1 MVLSHFQTSVLLEAF
16 SQGKPSVVSS
26 TDLGVTASEIRLDQN
41 GAVPE
46 NGTILSWDL
55 IRQINDD
62 ATACFLI
69 EKESV
74 RPIRGYSELSGRSY
88 SLYPTESAPAMI
100 MAGFPMHRIK
110 NITPLNAAKLMIESI
125 GPVAGLVLDT
135 ATGLGYTALLAAR
148 TADKVITVE
157 PDPVAREIARQNPW
171 SQNLFNHQKI
181 DHHTGNCEDLILKF
195 DSFVF
200 SCILHDPPAVS
211 LAGDLYSQEFYMQ
224 LFRVLKRGGKLFHYI
239 GDPQTK
245 SGDRVTRG
253 VMRRLHD
260 AGFRQVA
267 RRPSAF
273 GVVAIK

>member
-1 MVLSHFQTSVLLEAF
+1 MVFSHFQTSVLLEAF

-41 GAVPE
+41 GAVPCDE
-46 NGTILSWDL
+46 TILSWDL

-62 ATACFLI
+62 VTTCFLI
-69 EKESV
+69 EKNSV
-74 RPIRGYSELSGRSY
+74 RPIKGYSELSGRSY

-110 NITPLNAAKLMIESI
+110 NITPLDAAKLMIESI
-125 GPVAGLVLDT
+125 GPVAGWALDT

-171 SQNLFNHQKI
+171 SQNLFNNQKI
-181 DHHTGNCEDLILKF
+181 DHHTGNCEDIILKF
-195 DSFVF
+195 DSAVF
-200 SCILHDPPAVS
+200 SCILHDPPALS

-224 LFRVLKRGGKLFHYI
+224 LFRVLKRGGTLFHYI
-239 GDPQTK
+239 GDPKTK

-253 VMRRLHD
+253 AMRRLHD

-267 RRPSAF
+267 RKPSAF